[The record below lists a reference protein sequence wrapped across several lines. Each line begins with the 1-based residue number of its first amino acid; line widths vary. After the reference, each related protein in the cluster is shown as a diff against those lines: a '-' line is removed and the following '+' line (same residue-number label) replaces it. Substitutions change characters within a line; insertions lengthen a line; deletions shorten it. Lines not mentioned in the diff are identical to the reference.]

1 MRISDWSS
9 DVCSS
14 DLYSP
19 DGRERCAVRDGP
31 GYGIMPCGRAAPLSP
46 CALILAM
53 ADERAPSMN
62 QSQAE
67 QTTTAPVSL
76 DSVGREARRVAFVQ
90 ACWHRA
96 IVDQA
101 WDSFQIGRASCRE
114 RVCQDGLISVVPV
127 SLK

>member
-1 MRISDWSS
+1 MGISDWSS

-14 DLYSP
+14 DLQIRCDSEADGYSP

-90 ACWHRA
+90 ACWHRD

-101 WDSFQIGRASCRE
+101 WDSFLSAIDRKSTR
-114 RVCQDGLISVVPV
+114 LNS
-127 SLK
+127 SH

>member
-62 QSQAE
+62 QRQAE

-76 DSVGREARRVAFVQ
+76 DSVGREARRRQEERRVGKE
-90 ACWHRA
+90 C
-96 IVDQA
+96 
-101 WDSFQIGRASCRE
+101 DSTCGSRWS
-114 RVCQDGLISVVPV
+114 PNH
-127 SLK
+127 

>member
-1 MRISDWSS
+1 MRIRDWSS

-14 DLYSP
+14 DLPYGSRGQQIRCDSEADGYSP

-90 ACWHRA
+90 A
-96 IVDQA
+96 
-101 WDSFQIGRASCRE
+101 
-114 RVCQDGLISVVPV
+114 
-127 SLK
+127 